1 MFSVEESIEVAV
13 PVSAAYNQ
21 WTQFKSFPRFMTV
34 VKKVEQVRPALLSWT
49 LAVGP
54 VRREFQA
61 EIVEQEPDSHLTWQ
75 SLERHFVHQGEVL
88 FRPTAADGTAT
99 GRTDD
104 TTDDTAVDAA
114 DGTTGGAAD
123 RTTVTVRIEVD
134 SPGAT
139 ALLGGLPEL
148 VGRVVQ
154 RELRHFK
161 AYIEGLGAES
171 GAWRGTIRGGRVRPE
186 EPRPHRSR
194 VPHWPVG

>member
-104 TTDDTAVDAA
+104 TAVDAA
-114 DGTTGGAAD
+114 DGTAGGATD

-186 EPRPHRSR
+186 DPRPHRSR

>member
-1 MFSVEESIEVAV
+1 MFRVEETIEVAV

-21 WTQFKSFPRFMTV
+21 WTQFKSFPRFMTA
-34 VKKVEQVRPALLSWT
+34 VKRVEQVRSALLSWT
-49 LAVGP
+49 VGVGP

-88 FRPTAADGTAT
+88 FRPTATDGPT
-99 GRTDD
+99 
-104 TTDDTAVDAA
+104 TTDRDRRTAGATDR
-114 DGTTGGAAD
+114 DSTTAGATD
-123 RTTVTVRIEVD
+123 RTTVVVRIEVD

-148 VGRVVQ
+148 VARVVQ

-171 GAWRGTIRGGRVRPE
+171 GAWRGTIHGGRVRPD
-186 EPRPHRSR
+186 EPKPHRSR

>member
-99 GRTDD
+99 GRTY
-104 TTDDTAVDAA
+104 DTAVDAT
-114 DGTTGGAAD
+114 DGTTGGATD

>member
-1 MFSVEESIEVAV
+1 MFRVEETIEVAV

-21 WTQFKSFPRFMTV
+21 WTQFKSFPRFMTA
-34 VKKVEQVRPALLSWT
+34 VKRVEQVRPALLSWT
-49 LAVGP
+49 VGVGP

-88 FRPTAADGTAT
+88 FRPTATDGPTTTAGT
-99 GRTDD
+99 P
-104 TTDDTAVDAA
+104 
-114 DGTTGGAAD
+114 DGTTD
-123 RTTVTVRIEVD
+123 RTTVVVRIEVD

-148 VGRVVQ
+148 VARVVQ

-171 GAWRGTIRGGRVRPE
+171 GAWRGTIHGGRVRPD
-186 EPRPHRSR
+186 EPKPHRSR

>member
-1 MFSVEESIEVAV
+1 MYSVEETIEVAV
-13 PVSAAYNQ
+13 PVRAAYNQ

-34 VKKVEQVRPALLSWT
+34 VKKVEQIRPALLSWT

-54 VRREFQA
+54 LRREFQA

-75 SLERHFVHQGEVL
+75 SLERHFVHRGEVS
-88 FRPTAADGTAT
+88 FRPTA
-99 GRTDD
+99 
-104 TTDDTAVDAA
+104 
-114 DGTTGGAAD
+114 TGG
-123 RTTVTVRIEVD
+123 TTVTVRIEVD

-139 ALLGGLPEL
+139 ALRGGLPKL

-154 RELRHFK
+154 RELGHFK

-194 VPHWPVG
+194 VAHWPVG